1 MGNSWDSIA
10 TTEIMALGLSN
21 AFQQRWE
28 PRLAVGAREM
38 SETGR
43 TVRHQASRPE
53 ILPRHQN
60 VIWPEA
66 LPPETPCL
74 AAPLDFHCP
83 AGHTSSLSLTS
94 CPRCLPLC
102 EKMGAGRQW
111 PVSWSWGVPQPKLSP

>member
-1 MGNSWDSIA
+1 MGAIPCPRGTMGNSWDSIA

-53 ILPRHQN
+53 ISHATRTSSGLWRCHQKRPASLHP
-60 VIWPEA
+60 WTFTA
-66 LPPETPCL
+66 LPATQ
-74 AAPLDFHCP
+74 AP
-83 AGHTSSLSLTS
+83 
-94 CPRCLPLC
+94 
-102 EKMGAGRQW
+102 
-111 PVSWSWGVPQPKLSP
+111 SP